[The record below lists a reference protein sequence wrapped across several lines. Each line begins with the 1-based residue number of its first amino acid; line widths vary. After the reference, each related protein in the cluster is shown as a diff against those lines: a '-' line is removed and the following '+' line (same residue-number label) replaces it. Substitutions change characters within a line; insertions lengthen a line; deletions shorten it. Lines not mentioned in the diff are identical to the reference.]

1 MTEVLTKVSTV
12 AWITTTSSEELMCGG
27 DEA

>member
-12 AWITTTSSEELMCGG
+12 AWITTTWREELMCGG